1 MATLRLYLDTRV
13 KRLDGTF
20 SIRLAV
26 NHHGGTAFIS
36 LNQYCKKDEWD
47 KRACKVRKR
56 PDRDAINDFLLDRL
70 NFYNRMMMKAQCRD
84 SYRGDITAR
93 ELRDLIM
100 LEAEPAREKV
110 ALLRDG
116 FIAYEGRNLKK
127 NTINRY
133 KYTWAKIEAFL
144 GKEKAALLTYDEINR
159 SWLEDFDAF
168 MAKEGL
174 SRNTRASR
182 MLCVAAVFNLAIDNE
197 QTKTTLSAGTV
208 YGLRQR
214 KSEICPLRKSALSS
228 KLVVMSWST
237 CSC

>member
-13 KRLDGTF
+13 KRQDGTF

-70 NFYNRMMMKAQCRD
+70 NFYNRMMMKAQCRET
-84 SYRGDITAR
+84 YRGDITAR
-93 ELRDLIM
+93 ELRDLII

-116 FIAYEGRNLKK
+116 FIAYEGRNLKE

-133 KYTWAKIEAFL
+133 KYTWAKIESFL

-159 SWLEDFDAF
+159 SWLEDFDAY

-174 SRNTRASR
+174 SRNTRTSR
-182 MLCVAAVFNLAIDNE
+182 I
-197 QTKTTLSAGTV
+197 
-208 YGLRQR
+208 
-214 KSEICPLRKSALSS
+214 I
-228 KLVVMSWST
+228 
-237 CSC
+237 

>member
-13 KRLDGTF
+13 KRQDGTF

-70 NFYNRMMMKAQCRD
+70 NFYNRMMMKAQCRET
-84 SYRGDITAR
+84 YRGDITAR

-116 FIAYEGRNLKK
+116 FIAYEGRNLKE

-144 GKEKAALLTYDEINR
+144 GKEKRLCLHTMRLTALGLKTSMR
-159 SWLEDFDAF
+159 SW
-168 MAKEGL
+168 
-174 SRNTRASR
+174 
-182 MLCVAAVFNLAIDNE
+182 
-197 QTKTTLSAGTV
+197 
-208 YGLRQR
+208 QR
-214 KSEICPLRKSALSS
+214 KACLEIPEPAGCSVSLRSS
-228 KLVVMSWST
+228 I
-237 CSC
+237 

>member
-1 MATLRLYLDTRV
+1 MPTLRLYLDTRV
-13 KRLDGTF
+13 KRQAGRCA
-20 SIRLAV
+20 IRVAV
-26 NHHGGTAFIS
+26 KHQGGAAFIS

-127 NTINRY
+127 NTRNR
-133 KYTWAKIEAFL
+133 
-144 GKEKAALLTYDEINR
+144 
-159 SWLEDFDAF
+159 
-168 MAKEGL
+168 
-174 SRNTRASR
+174 
-182 MLCVAAVFNLAIDNE
+182 
-197 QTKTTLSAGTV
+197 
-208 YGLRQR
+208 
-214 KSEICPLRKSALSS
+214 
-228 KLVVMSWST
+228 
-237 CSC
+237 